1 MRLVA
6 VLGYSSRRVSGLHP
20 VAAAR
25 VSHAERIVRDD
36 DTVLLSG
43 WGRSGDTAEGEL
55 MRAAWQRPDV
65 RVVVDATAR
74 NTRENAVAVAEAV
87 RRLGADE
94 VMLVTSGW
102 HAFRARALVRA
113 ALPGVM
119 VDVSTPSGPRPV
131 TLLARELACLALLP
145 VHLAQTR
152 RRRPS

>member
-25 VSHAERIVRDD
+25 VSHAERIVRDDD

-74 NTRENAVAVAEAV
+74 NTRENAVAVAEAF

-94 VMLVTSGW
+94 VVLVTSGW

-113 ALPGVM
+113 ALPGVR
-119 VDVSTPSGPRPV
+119 V
-131 TLLARELACLALLP
+131 
-145 VHLAQTR
+145 
-152 RRRPS
+152 